1 MDKKYFTLPAD
12 NEHKT
17 DDFKAKKEFE
27 AAKVTPD
34 LSDETPIE
42 TQFERIATPKPRWWK
57 RLVSAIIVLFLG
69 ATVAQSVQ
77 WIIDSYSH
85 NQWITL
91 VFAIVT
97 FGVVCLGLTAL
108 WREYWRLRTLR
119 RRAQI
124 QQESE
129 QLLHAPTALGADNE
143 QARRLC
149 HAIIHNMQ
157 LSPDDARVLRWQEQV
172 SDEHSA
178 TEVRFLFSQ
187 NILRDLDKQ
196 ARKLVSKSAAESAV
210 IVAVSPLAIVDV
222 LFVAWRNLALI
233 NRIAKLYGIELGYF
247 SRIRLLRMVLVNMAF
262 AGATELVHEI
272 GMDWLSKDLMAKL
285 SARAAQGLGVGLLT
299 ARLGIKTMEFCRP
312 LAFMPDEKP
321 RLSIIHQELL
331 GVIKDT
337 MFKHN
342 KSAVSEHEYR

>member
-1 MDKKYFTLPAD
+1 MDKKYFDLTSEPSREDEALQG
-12 NEHKT
+12 
-17 DDFKAKKEFE
+17 KKEFDN
-27 AAKVTPD
+27 ARLTLDVA
-34 LSDETPIE
+34 DESPVE
-42 TQFERIATPKPRWWK
+42 RQFERIANPRPRWWK
-57 RLVSAIIVLFLG
+57 RILGVIIVLFLG

-77 WIIDSYSH
+77 WIIDSYHSH
-85 NQWITL
+85 QWITL
-91 VFAIVT
+91 VFALVT

-108 WREYWRLRTLR
+108 WREYWRLVKLR
-119 RRAQI
+119 RRAQL

-129 QLLHAPTALGADNE
+129 LLLTAPSTLGANNA
-143 QARRLC
+143 QARELC
-149 HAIIHNMQ
+149 QGIINNMQ
-157 LSPDDARVLRWQEQV
+157 LSADDPRVQRFEQQV

-178 TEVRFLFSQ
+178 KEVSFLFSQ
-187 NILRDLDKQ
+187 NVLLDIDKT
-196 ARKLVSKSAAESAV
+196 ARKMVSKSAAESAV

-247 SRIRLLRMVLVNMAF
+247 SRIRLLRLVLVNMAF

-312 LAFMPDEKP
+312 LAFMPGEKP

-337 MFKHN
+337 MFKQN
-342 KSAVSEHEYR
+342 KSAVAEHDYR

>member
-1 MDKKYFTLPAD
+1 MDKKYFDLTPEGGAD
-12 NEHKT
+12 DLTFN
-17 DDFKAKKEFE
+17 AKKEFD
-27 AAKVTPD
+27 TRNFQPD
-34 LSDETPIE
+34 LSDEVSLE
-42 TQFERIATPKPRWWK
+42 TQFEKIATPKPRWWK
-57 RLVSAIIVLFLG
+57 RILAIVIVLFLG
-69 ATVAQSVQ
+69 ASVAQSVQ
-77 WIIDSYSH
+77 WILDSYQH
-85 NQWITL
+85 HQWITL

-108 WREYWRLRTLR
+108 WREYWRLVKLR
-119 RRAQI
+119 RRAQM
-124 QQESE
+124 QQESA
-129 QLLHAPTALGADNE
+129 LLLTAPSTLGENNA
-143 QARRLC
+143 QARALC
-149 HAIIHNMQ
+149 NAIIANMQ
-157 LSPDDARVLRWQEQV
+157 LAQDDPRVQRWQQQV
-172 SDEHSA
+172 NDDHSA
-178 TEVRFLFSQ
+178 REVSFLFSQ
-187 NILRDLDKQ
+187 NILLDIDKT

-247 SRIRLLRMVLVNMAF
+247 SRIRLLRLVLVNMAF

-312 LAFMPDEKP
+312 LAFMPGEKP

-331 GVIKDT
+331 SVIKDT
-337 MFKHN
+337 MFKQD
-342 KSAVSEHEYR
+342 KSAVERNEYR